1 MRITR
6 CAICKNEKKVIGFQ
20 KDDPILECGHLLTV
34 QDQRLN
40 ELDEISQVI
49 FEIGEDLIKEYMNA
63 GFDRNTAD
71 RFALADMYGI
81 NSLK

>member
-1 MRITR
+1 MKITR
-6 CAICKNEKKVIGFQ
+6 CVICKSEKKVIGFQ

-34 QDQRLN
+34 RDQ

-49 FEIGEDLIKEYMNA
+49 SEIGEDLIKEYMNA
-63 GFDRNTAD
+63 GFDRKTAD